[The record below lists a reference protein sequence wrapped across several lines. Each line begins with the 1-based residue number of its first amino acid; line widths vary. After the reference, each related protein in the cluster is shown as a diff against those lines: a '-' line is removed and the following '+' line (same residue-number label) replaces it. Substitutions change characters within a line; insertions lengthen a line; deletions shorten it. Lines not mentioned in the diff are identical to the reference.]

1 VKRFGALLLGA
12 VVVGSLDSAYAI
24 LFWASRGA
32 TPTRIFQ
39 SVAAGLLGR
48 DSYQGGL
55 RTALLG
61 VALHYGISFAIVLV
75 YWIVSRFWRTLVE
88 KPYLFGPIYG
98 LSVYGVMNYVVIP
111 LSATRRPAFNA
122 SWVFWS
128 LVVHALL
135 VGLPAAL
142 FARHADS
149 AR

>member
-1 VKRFGALLLGA
+1 MKRSGALVLGA
-12 VVVGSLDSAYAI
+12 IVVGCFDIAYAI

-32 TPTRIFQ
+32 TPKRIFQ

-48 DSYQGGL
+48 ESYQGGL
-55 RTALLG
+55 PTAFLG
-61 VALHYGISFAIVLV
+61 AALHFFNAFVIVLV
-75 YWIVSRFWRTLVE
+75 YWLVSRWWRALVE

-98 LSVYGVMNYVVIP
+98 LGVYGVMNYVVIP
-111 LSATRRPAFNA
+111 LSAARRPAFNV

-142 FARHADS
+142 FARHADA